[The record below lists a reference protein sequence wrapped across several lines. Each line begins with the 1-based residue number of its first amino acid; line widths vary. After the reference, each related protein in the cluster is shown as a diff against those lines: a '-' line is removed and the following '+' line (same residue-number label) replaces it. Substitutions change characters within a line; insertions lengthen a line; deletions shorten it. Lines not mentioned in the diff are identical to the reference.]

1 VSNSAG
7 TGLDQ
12 AELRVRL
19 AADPASVPGARRFVS
34 DSLVSWGVPELVD
47 DATLCVSELAGNAVL
62 HSASTFMEISMRRL
76 DDVVRITVEDDG
88 IVPSDAVVPRSGL
101 PAPGDD
107 PDDLLDN
114 EATTGRG
121 LAIVS
126 ILASDWGVDTTIGG
140 GKRIWV
146 DVADGGDEFDVR
158 PPRTGSGSD
167 PEQSQGERPAGA
179 LPPGWVLVRLVGCP
193 VALSL
198 RQDEHL
204 DELIREL
211 QLLSA
216 DGDNPRSRGLAL
228 ELQGLLSGPAHARHT
243 GRRIAQQAAAAGKDH
258 IDVDMAMPREFSGEV
273 QKLQVA
279 VRSADVL
286 CEEMR
291 LLTLA
296 SSAELRALRAWMTDQ
311 LVTQIE
317 EGAEPVSWQEWLRR
331 NG

>member
-1 VSNSAG
+1 
-7 TGLDQ
+7 
-12 AELRVRL
+12 
-19 AADPASVPGARRFVS
+19 
-34 DSLVSWGVPELVD
+34 
-47 DATLCVSELAGNAVL
+47 VL
-62 HSASTFMEISMRRL
+62 
-76 DDVVRITVEDDG
+76 
-88 IVPSDAVVPRSGL
+88 
-101 PAPGDD
+101 
-107 PDDLLDN
+107 LL
-114 EATTGRG
+114 E
-121 LAIVS
+121 
-126 ILASDWGVDTTIGG
+126 
-140 GKRIWV
+140 
-146 DVADGGDEFDVR
+146 
-158 PPRTGSGSD
+158 
-167 PEQSQGERPAGA
+167 
-179 LPPGWVLVRLVGCP
+179 CP

-211 QLLSA
+211 QLLAA

-296 SSAELRALRAWMTDQ
+296 SSAELRALRAWMTEQ

>member
-1 VSNSAG
+1 VQDSVD
-7 TGLDQ
+7 TGLGQ

-19 AADPASVPGARRFVS
+19 AADPASVPGVRRFVS
-34 DSLVSWGVPELVD
+34 DCLVSWGVPELVD

-62 HSASTFMEISMRRL
+62 HSASTFMEISMLRI
-76 DDVVRITVEDDG
+76 DDVVRISVQDDG
-88 IVPSDAVVPRSGL
+88 IVPPDAVVPRSSL
-101 PAPGDD
+101 PIPGDD

-126 ILASDWGVDTTIGG
+126 MLATDWGVDTTTGG

-158 PPRTGSGSD
+158 PPRTGTGPD
-167 PEQSQGERPAGA
+167 LEEGREARPAGA

-193 VALSL
+193 VGLSL

-211 QLLSA
+211 QLLAA
-216 DGDNPRSRGLAL
+216 DGDNPRSRVLAL

-243 GRRIAQQAAAAGKDH
+243 GRRIAQQAAAAGLDH

-273 QKLQVA
+273 QKLHKA
-279 VRSADVL
+279 VRAADVL

-311 LVTQIE
+311 LVGQLQD
-317 EGAEPVSWQEWLRR
+317 GAEPVSWQEWLRR
-331 NG
+331 HG

>member
-1 VSNSAG
+1 VD
-7 TGLDQ
+7 TGLGQ

-19 AADPASVPGARRFVS
+19 AADPASVPGVRRFVS
-34 DSLVSWGVPELVD
+34 DCLVSWGVPELVD

-62 HSASTFMEISMRRL
+62 HSASTFMEISMRRI
-76 DDVVRITVEDDG
+76 DDVVRISVEDDG
-88 IVPSDAVVPRSGL
+88 IVPPDAVVPRSSL
-101 PAPGDD
+101 PIPGDG

-126 ILASDWGVDTTIGG
+126 MLASDWGVDTTTGG

-158 PPRTGSGSD
+158 PPRTGTESDLESGR
-167 PEQSQGERPAGA
+167 EARPAGA

-193 VALSL
+193 VGLSL

-211 QLLSA
+211 QLLAS
-216 DGDNPRSRGLAL
+216 DRSSQVASEAR
-228 ELQGLLSGPAHARHT
+228 ELLTGPAHARHM
-243 GRRIAQQAAAAGKDH
+243 GRRTALEAAAAGLTTVD
-258 IDVDMAMPREFSGEV
+258 IDMVVPREAGHAV
-273 QKLQVA
+273 LRLQELVA
-279 VRSADVL
+279 EADRL
-286 CEEMR
+286 CEEEQ

-296 SSAELRALRAWMTDQ
+296 SPPALRELRAWMAHELSCQ
-311 LVTQIE
+311 LQ
-317 EGAEPVSWQEWLRR
+317 EGAAPVTWTDWQA
-331 NG
+331 GQAG